1 MKMKLYSVFQKQIK
15 MFIEKNSYL
24 FSELCLFNM
33 PGIIQFYLNLH
44 DKISDGYILHI
55 ITILLILSMI
65 ACNFIIC
72 MILNKLPRCMTLVY
86 LFFSGIIFFTDIF
99 LLHKYHNVLDEA
111 IVQLLLDTNFSES
124 YEFIENNIA
133 SIIVL
138 IVLGILL
145 SVVLYKILWKVRI
158 ITNIRFFSCIF
169 LLSFEAS
176 ISLFLFNIFPNNLIY
191 ESSLV
196 RTISNTYR
204 SIQEINEYKSVY
216 NQFDGQVIQLTKN
229 NAIIPNVVFIL
240 GESTSKNHMGIYGY
254 NVDNTP
260 LLDKREEKGEI
271 IKFSDVVSPQSE
283 TMLVAERLFTFYR
296 NGDDDKWFNHTNL
309 FDILNKAGYHTNWLS
324 NQESSGVYGGVTRC
338 YADRCS
344 EKSFVEMRDSN
355 SHAVEFDEKL
365 LPILDDSLKNY
376 YGKNFYVLH
385 LMGTHFDYAKRYPKE
400 YERFYAKDESGE
412 NEIQKK
418 KRSEYDN
425 AVLYNDFILDEIIK
439 RFEDKD
445 AIIIYVSDHGE
456 EIYDGRDYSGHYRI
470 GSLYQ
475 IEIPMLIWTSSKF
488 RENHEGTMS
497 KINQAK
503 DRPFMTDDM
512 IHAILDLM
520 KIETPEYDP
529 SKSLFNEKFDASRQR
544 VYNGIVYKKDWK
556 INTQA
561 E

>member
-1 MKMKLYSVFQKQIK
+1 MKVYSNFQDYILH
-15 MFIEKNSYL
+15 FCEENFYLL
-24 FSELCLFNM
+24 FSLILFNIT
-33 PGIIQFYLNLH
+33 GIIQFYLNFY
-44 DKISDGYILHI
+44 DKINDMSILCI
-55 ITILLILSMI
+55 MTFMLVASSFTYNFITCLILNRFPYCI
-65 ACNFIIC
+65 TFIYVG
-72 MILNKLPRCMTLVY
+72 LNIV
-86 LFFSGIIFFTDIF
+86 LFLADAF
-99 LLHKYHNVLDEA
+99 LLYKYHNILDMA
-111 IVQLLLDTNFSES
+111 SIQILLDTNLIES
-124 YEFIENNIA
+124 FEFLSNNVFIIIGSIA
-133 SIIVL
+133 IIA
-138 IVLGILL
+138 IITF
-145 SVVLYKILWKVRI
+145 VLYQIFKRIKVNITFYRRI
-158 ITNIRFFSCIF
+158 ISCVF
-169 LLSFEAS
+169 LLSFESFIA
-176 ISLFLFNIFPNNLIY
+176 LFLFNVFPSSLIF
-191 ESSLV
+191 ESS
-196 RTISNTYR
+196 ISRMVCNTY
-204 SIQEINEYKSVY
+204 SSLQEINEYEKIY
-216 NQFDGQVIQLTKN
+216 HQFDGQVIKIKKN
-229 NAIIPNVVFIL
+229 DSNIPNVVFIL

-254 NVDNTP
+254 NINNTP
-260 LLDKREEKGEI
+260 LLNMREEKGEI
-271 IKFSDVVSPQSE
+271 TRFTDVVSPQSE

-296 NGDDDKWFNHTNL
+296 NGDTDQWFNHINL

-324 NQESSGVYGGVTRC
+324 NQESSGIYGGVTRC

-344 EKSFVEMRDSN
+344 EKNFVEIRDSN
-355 SHAVEFDEKL
+355 SHVGDFDKKL
-365 LPILDDSLKNY
+365 LPILDDCLEKD

-456 EIYDGRDYSGHYRI
+456 EIYDGRDYYGHYRI

-488 RENHEGTMS
+488 RENHEETMN
-497 KINQAK
+497 KISQAK

-520 KIETPEYDP
+520 KIETTEYDP
-529 SKSLFNEKFDASRQR
+529 SKSLFNEKFDDSRQR
-544 VYNGIVYKKDWK
+544 VYNGIIYKKNWK
-556 INTQA
+556 KNTQS